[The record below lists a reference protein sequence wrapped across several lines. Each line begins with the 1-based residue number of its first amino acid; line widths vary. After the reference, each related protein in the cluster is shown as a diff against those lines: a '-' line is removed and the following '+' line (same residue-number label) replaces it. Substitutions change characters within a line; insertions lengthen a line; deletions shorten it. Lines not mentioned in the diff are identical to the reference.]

1 MKKSTLIFL
10 KIWCKMAKSILH
22 QIWTNLHF
30 FFGHCWFFSFYLFCF
45 CIELPKLCKTFL
57 NRFVDVYS
65 IYILINYN
73 FDKKNKKLSEK
84 TNFWK
89 KKFPAPCAF
98 YRVFS
103 LLWDINFG
111 VLKYFSTK
119 KKLFFFIFFSIFK
132 SLWGLR
138 VRSKIICL

>member
-84 TNFWK
+84 TNFEK
-89 KKFPAPCAF
+89 KSFQRRVLF

-103 LLWDINFG
+103 LLWDIWSFE
-111 VLKYFSTK
+111 VLFNK
-119 KKLFFFIFFSIFK
+119 KKMFFFIFFQFFK